1 MNIENIKN
9 LISKTLFEFDYSD
22 IEENDKSKNNSEIK
36 DKVEENSNASIIE
49 NSNIIEPFNNDTEV
63 ETKSVFIDIDQS
75 PMAEEETIEPE
86 ECKQIEI
93 PIFVEPYEFKGIISP
108 FYGVEKEKKK
118 ITKNTDI
125 DPVMTEKKEHTVI
138 SPIFGYNE
146 ELANSKRENSK
157 LLYIKTKNTT
167 RKRNTKTKA
176 A

>member
-22 IEENDKSKNNSEIK
+22 MEENDKSKSNSEVE
-36 DKVEENSNASIIE
+36 DKVEENSNTSIVE
-49 NSNIIEPFNNDTEV
+49 NSNVVEPSNNDTEV

-75 PMAEEETIEPE
+75 PVVKEETIEPE

-108 FYGVEKEKKK
+108 FYGIEKEKKK

-125 DPVMTEKKEHTVI
+125 DPIMTEKKEHTVI

-157 LLYIKTKNTT
+157 LLYVKTKTNTR
-167 RKRNTKTKA
+167 RKNTKIKA